1 VRLADFIDSNLP
13 AILDTW
19 DTFARSLPPAYQMS
33 PDALRDHAEQML
45 KAVAADLR
53 TPQSPD
59 EQHKKSLGS
68 VPGVWR
74 PPRTAA
80 EAHAVLRASS
90 GFTVL
95 QLVSEYRALRASV
108 LRLFAAAQEPEKAT
122 ISDIGRFNEALDQAI
137 AESVE
142 FYSLEVE
149 RWRNIFLGVLSHDLR
164 GPLNSILLTAQ
175 MLATSGRET
184 KVTTRL
190 MHSGE
195 RMRELLDDLLDYN
208 RTSVGVGIPVR
219 RTTCDLREIC
229 SEELALRRTVH
240 PEHRISFVSEPG
252 VGVGS
257 WDASRMRQAL
267 GNLVSNAAKY
277 GHKEKRI
284 VVTLAT
290 EGNVLKLIVE
300 NEGREIAPEVAATW
314 FEPYRRGREDHTGG
328 DRENLGLG
336 LFIVRQIALAHDGQV
351 EVKSEGGRT
360 RFTLAFPSAL

>member
-1 VRLADFIDSNLP
+1 VRLADFIDCNLP
-13 AILDTW
+13 AILDAW
-19 DTFARSLPPAYQMS
+19 DKFARSLPPAHHMS

-59 EQHKKSLGS
+59 EQHEKSLGS
-68 VPGVWR
+68 PAGEWR
-74 PPRTAA
+74 PPRSAA
-80 EAHAVLRASS
+80 EVHAVLRASS

-108 LRLFAAAQEPEKAT
+108 LQLFADAHEQEKAT
-122 ISDIGRFNEALDQAI
+122 LRDIGRFNEALDQAI

-149 RWRNIFLGVLSHDLR
+149 RWRNIFLGVLGHDLR

-175 MLATSGRET
+175 VLATSGREA
-184 KVTTRL
+184 KVTSRL
-190 MHSGE
+190 LHSGE

-208 RTSVGVGIPVR
+208 RTSVGVGIPIR
-219 RTTCDLREIC
+219 RATCDLREIC
-229 SEELALRRTVH
+229 GEELALRRTAH
-240 PEHRISFVSEPG
+240 PGHRISFVSEPG

-257 WDASRMRQAL
+257 WDASRMRQAI
-267 GNLVSNAAKY
+267 GNLVANAAKY
-277 GHKEKRI
+277 GEPGKPI
-284 VVTLAT
+284 VVSLAT
-290 EGNVLKLIVE
+290 DANVLKLTVE
-300 NEGREIAPEVAATW
+300 NEGVDLAPEVTATW
-314 FEPYRRGREDHTGG
+314 FEPYRRGREDHSGG

-351 EVKSEGGRT
+351 EVNSEGGRT
-360 RFTLAFPSAL
+360 RFTLAFPNAH